1 MYGRKTGFTL
11 VELLV
16 VIAVI
21 AILASL
27 LLPSLARAREMAK
40 VSSCKNNLKQFGLIT
55 ANYVDENGGWL
66 FGYYPGGRLWTRKD
80 YSELHRGG
88 YLHDGNIKLL
98 LCPSDQ
104 NPPPPDNLNV
114 SCSYGVNINVC
125 TLLGTADLIRRSL
138 KRHRAPSQT
147 MMMADT
153 QYAGDR
159 ISARV
164 NEFSANVVHITNA
177 ASRHGRLV
185 NLLFLDFHV
194 EDMRDP
200 ANNLPTNAINRTFW
214 YGQL

>member
-88 YLHDGNIKLL
+88 YLHEIGRA
-98 LCPSDQ
+98 
-104 NPPPPDNLNV
+104 
-114 SCSYGVNINVC
+114 SCRERVC
-125 TLLGTADLIRRSL
+125 TT
-138 KRHRAPSQT
+138 
-147 MMMADT
+147 
-153 QYAGDR
+153 
-159 ISARV
+159 V
-164 NEFSANVVHITNA
+164 
-177 ASRHGRLV
+177 
-185 NLLFLDFHV
+185 
-194 EDMRDP
+194 
-200 ANNLPTNAINRTFW
+200 
-214 YGQL
+214 